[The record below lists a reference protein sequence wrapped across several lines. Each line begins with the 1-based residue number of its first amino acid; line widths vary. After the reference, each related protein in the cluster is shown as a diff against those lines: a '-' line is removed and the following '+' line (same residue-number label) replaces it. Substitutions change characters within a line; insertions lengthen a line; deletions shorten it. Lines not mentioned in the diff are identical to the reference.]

1 MTAATLTGGKPGPM
15 VLRPREVDRLDDG
28 FREWLAG
35 KSWTAGV
42 RYCKAVAL
50 LLPAAALAMDAPLLL
65 DPGLLAQAKWRW
77 TVAWQVAV
85 QLACVAVVLTDR
97 WLPAWRGREM
107 PLYLFCALFMSLAT
121 WVGVAAG
128 YTGGT
133 GLAIYAA
140 GSTFIAAAIC
150 TPRPVRRPMYVLSL
164 AALAVPAW
172 DRTGELGAVI
182 ASLVNPF
189 CVVVLC
195 IELDRFALARNR
207 ELYDEM
213 RRADAER
220 ARADKVLYNVLP
232 ASIADELKRDDK
244 VNAVKFENM
253 GVLFA
258 DIAGFTQ
265 FSRALPPDALVM
277 VLNQIFSAFDDL
289 VERHGLEKI
298 KTIGDAYMVVSHQRI
313 PELCALALEMG
324 QALERYNQANGT
336 RLGMRIGIHAGP
348 AVAGVIG
355 VKRFLYD
362 VWGDTV
368 NVASRMESSGA
379 SGAIHV
385 TETVAV
391 QARHRFVFRRREQ
404 VEIRGRGPMTTYWLM
419 GPLATASAS
428 PARPAVPAWASPPA
442 P

>member
-1 MTAATLTGGKPGPM
+1 MS
-15 VLRPREVDRLDDG
+15 DG
-28 FREWLAG
+28 FREWLAA
-35 KSWTAGV
+35 KSWAAGV

-50 LLPAAALAMDAPLLL
+50 LLPPAALAMDAPLML

-77 TVAWQVAV
+77 AVAWQVAV
-85 QLACVAVVLTDR
+85 GLACVAVVLTDR
-97 WLPAWRGREM
+97 WLPRWRGREA
-107 PLYLFCALFMSLAT
+107 PLYLFCALFMLLCT

-128 YTGGT
+128 FTSGT

-172 DRTGELGAVI
+172 SQTGELGAVV

-195 IELDRFALARNR
+195 IELDRFALGRNR

-232 ASIADELKRDDK
+232 ASVADELKRDDK

-258 DIAGFTQ
+258 DIAGFTSY
-265 FSRALPPDALVM
+265 SRALPPDALVL

-313 PELCALALEMG
+313 GTLCELALDMG
-324 QALERYNQANGT
+324 HAMERYNAVNGT
-336 RLGMRIGIHAGP
+336 ELGMRIGIHAGP

-368 NVASRMESSGA
+368 NIASRMEAAGA
-379 SGAIHV
+379 PGAVHV
-385 TETVAV
+385 TEAVRRQVAGRFACE
-391 QARHRFVFRRREQ
+391 ARAPI
-404 VEIRGRGPMTTYWLM
+404 EIKGRGTMSTYWLRE
-419 GPLATASAS
+419 A
-428 PARPAVPAWASPPA
+428 
-442 P
+442 

>member
-1 MTAATLTGGKPGPM
+1 MTQQ
-15 VLRPREVDRLDDG
+15 G
-28 FREWLAG
+28 FRPWLAG
-35 KSWTAGV
+35 KSWAAGV

-50 LLPAAALAMDAPLLL
+50 LLLPASLAMDAPLLL
-65 DPGLLAQAKWRW
+65 DPALLATPKWRW
-77 TVAWQVAV
+77 VVAWQVAV
-85 QLACVAVVLTDR
+85 GVACIAVVLTDR
-97 WLPAWRGREM
+97 WLPKWRGHEA
-107 PLYLFCALFMSLAT
+107 PLYLFCALFMLLCT

-128 YTGGT
+128 FTGGT

-150 TPRPVRRPMYVLSL
+150 TPRPVRRPMYALSL

-172 DRTGELGAVI
+172 DRTGDIGAVI

-195 IELDRFALARNR
+195 IELDRFTHARSL
-207 ELYDEM
+207 ELYNEM
-213 RRADAER
+213 QRADAER

-277 VLNQIFSAFDDL
+277 VLNQIFSAFDEL

-336 RLGMRIGIHAGP
+336 RLGMRIGMHAGP

-368 NVASRMESSGA
+368 NVASRMEASGA
-379 SGAIHV
+379 SGQIHV
-385 TETVAV
+385 TEAVAA
-391 QARHRFVFRRREQ
+391 QAADRFVFHRREQ
-404 VEIRGRGPMTTYWLM
+404 VEIRGRGPMTTYWLESEK
-419 GPLATASAS
+419 AFQ
-428 PARPAVPAWASPPA
+428 PA
-442 P
+442 